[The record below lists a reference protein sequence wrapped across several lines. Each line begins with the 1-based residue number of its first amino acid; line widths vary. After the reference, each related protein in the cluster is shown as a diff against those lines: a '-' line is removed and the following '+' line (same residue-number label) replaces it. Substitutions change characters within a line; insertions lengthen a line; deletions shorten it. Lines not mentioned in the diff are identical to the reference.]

1 VCNGGTDGVS
11 RLGTLASPDGTKKDV
26 TISDPRGPARAGL
39 RARDSRATQGG
50 RASSTG
56 GVPPIRQG
64 MPTLVAMLVAS
75 FAGWIVAGPAQA
87 MLGLGA
93 SLLVSLV
100 VSTVAYVVAKK
111 FVSDLRDGS

>member
-1 VCNGGTDGVS
+1 
-11 RLGTLASPDGTKKDV
+11 
-26 TISDPRGPARAGL
+26 
-39 RARDSRATQGG
+39 
-50 RASSTG
+50 
-56 GVPPIRQG
+56 